1 MQDTLTLLAQH
12 HRDGPEFM
20 QLMKETAPNRFG
32 DAFWATWE
40 QWIVPVLSEQ
50 PQIADFGCGPG
61 MLLAL
66 LRERY
71 PVAHLIGVECAPWML
86 EGLVERQLYEVI
98 EHDLH
103 DPNLP
108 IADNSLDA
116 ITNIV
121 CIHEMSQPIRLLQ
134 SIHRCLKPGGRCLI
148 TDWVRVPLE
157 HYIAKEV
164 TEDIFDCHTHH
175 ERLNDIFTHFTEHN
189 RYSHDDVIWMLQQVG
204 FVIRE
209 NLPLKEGHFGQWV
222 VEAQS

>member
-66 LRERY
+66 LREHY
-71 PVAHLIGVECAPWML
+71 PEAHLIGVECAPWML
-86 EGLVERQLYEVI
+86 EGLERQLYEVI

-108 IADNSLDA
+108 IADHSLDA

-157 HYIAKEV
+157 RYIAKEM
-164 TEDIFDCHTHH
+164 TEDIFDRHTHH
-175 ERLNDIFTHFTEHN
+175 EKLSDIFTHFMEHN

-209 NLPLKEGHFGQWV
+209 NLPLQEGHFGQWV